1 MSDATGVAEVMLGLP
16 GFRVL
21 EAQESMELVIVVET
35 AATLV
40 GCGGC
45 GVIATAH
52 DRMEVAYRDLPAFG
66 RPVRLVWRK
75 RRFRCD
81 EPLCAVASWTET
93 SDLLASRCVLTRRA
107 GLEC

>member
-1 MSDATGVAEVMLGLP
+1 MRLLEGCDEVEVPDVCDATGVAEVMLGLP

-52 DRMEVAYRDLPAFG
+52 DRMEVAYRDLTA
-66 RPVRLVWRK
+66 L
-75 RRFRCD
+75 RR
-81 EPLCAVASWTET
+81 
-93 SDLLASRCVLTRRA
+93 
-107 GLEC
+107 